1 MGRPVVAGRGRR
13 SADGGSHP
21 LLTDPLSVGLIVA
34 ALILDVVLAVI
45 LWRQYETLPEL
56 IALHF
61 NAYGEVDLIGG
72 KNEIFKLPIIGAVV
86 WTANALLAFVAWPTE
101 PVLARLMLGVSVLV
115 QAIFAVACWR
125 ILW

>member
-1 MGRPVVAGRGRR
+1 
-13 SADGGSHP
+13 
-21 LLTDPLSVGLIVA
+21 LLADPLALGLIVV
-34 ALILDVVLAVI
+34 ALTLDVVLAVI

-86 WTANALLAFVAWPTE
+86 WTANALLAFVAWPSE

-115 QAIFAVACWR
+115 QVIFAVACWR